1 MDNIK
6 ELQQELLNQK
16 AVIESKSGY
25 VVVANQ
31 NPSPYEI
38 TEAIKTIPSTDLS
51 LADATEEDVAK
62 GKKFYSGNSI
72 IKVGTA
78 MVSQK
83 QVDGVF
89 MCTVNTQTTDE
100 QLYCTFPS
108 GFTQT
113 RKYNFYQNLNKV
125 QITFNPEIKL
135 IDEYSF
141 YMTENFSFVGFS
153 ELKNLQKISSYAFA
167 YSSGEGLDFSNLP
180 NSITNMGT
188 SCFHN
193 IVSESRDYKF
203 PDNLESC
210 GQSCFRMETRT
221 QVNNLDLSNYNIS
234 TLQNYTFYF
243 LDFNCDLIVPNTVS
257 AIGTYVNYNGNF
269 HNIILPDS
277 IRTVYNYPFY
287 ANVNEAVSNFYLKTV
302 TFNGEV
308 VPVFSSKTFANQ
320 HIANG
325 LKIYVPDTV
334 VEEYKA
340 ANNFSQYANNVYPMS
355 QKE

>member
-6 ELQQELLNQK
+6 ELQQELLEQK

-72 IKVGTA
+72 LKVGTA
-78 MVSQK
+78 MVSQS

-89 MCTVNTQTTDE
+89 MSSINKKDSEE
-100 QLYCTFPS
+100 QLYYTFPS

-125 QITFNPEIKL
+125 QVTFNPELKL

-153 ELKNLQKISSYAFA
+153 ELKNLQRISAYAFA

-180 NSITNMGT
+180 NSITYMGT

-193 IVSESRDYKF
+193 IVTESRDYKF
-203 PDNLESC
+203 PDNLESY
-210 GQSCFRMETRT
+210 GQSCFRRETRT
-221 QVNNLDLSNYNIS
+221 SVNNLDLSNHKIS

-243 LDFNCDLIVPNTVS
+243 LDFNCDLVVPNTIS
-257 AIGTYVNYNGNF
+257 TIGMYVNYNGNF

-277 IRTVYNYPFY
+277 IRTFYNYSFY
-287 ANVNEAVSNFYLKTV
+287 ANINEAVSNFYLKTV

-308 VPVFSSKTFANQ
+308 VPVFGLKPFAEQ
-320 HIANG
+320 HIKNG

-340 ANNFSQYANNVYPMS
+340 ATNFSQYANNIYPMS